1 MASGAC
7 GPTGRARRASRWPLG
22 ALGGG
27 GTAWRQRMH
36 PGSRLGAGGWGGEG
50 WRPGRW
56 RRGTHPASPRPRSRP
71 APGRLGEQRPARP
84 SCCSCGGIWGARG
97 ATAGAPLLLA
107 PAAPPPPAARSAPGE
122 AAYKTL
128 PSPRHGRAGGVAPK
142 SGKLQEP
149 RTTPPPPHHPPTLLS
164 LLSTDATVGHPR
176 LPTLVSPAEAHPLHG
191 ALFGWGTPCAPSPR
205 QGWVRHAPATPAAA

>member
-149 RTTPPPPHHPPTLLS
+149 RTTPPPPPSPTHAAVPTLHRRHRGPS
-164 LLSTDATVGHPR
+164 PPADARLTRRGAPPARGPVWLGHPVC
-176 LPTLVSPAEAHPLHG
+176 T
-191 ALFGWGTPCAPSPR
+191 
-205 QGWVRHAPATPAAA
+205 